1 MNSPSVHDHLLTR
14 NVHFPGEAVPSR
26 WEFESVIGQIQTI
39 AAANPDQVACKLPQ
53 GGQSMTY
60 RELMARCRAIANV
73 LTTRGGA
80 TAGSVIA
87 VYQEPTPDWLCSVL
101 AIFSIGAVCVPFD
114 AGTPVERLA
123 VMANDSKAEVLIA
136 DGLVDHQNVMVLSAH
151 GSRKLL
157 HVAQIPVLDKQQETE
172 TTPAPS
178 SQVPR
183 AEDPAMILYTS
194 GSTGVP
200 KGIVLSHGGFRNW
213 AEFVPPL
220 YKAGEGPETVLQ
232 QSSIGF
238 DMAYLQ
244 AFFALCHGGTVCIV
258 PRAKR
263 VDASA
268 ITDIIAAEGVT
279 VTSGVPSEYMNWL
292 RYGNQEALARSTT
305 WRTILCGG
313 EPGTNTVLELQASL
327 GPQPP
332 PRFFH
337 MYGPTE
343 TIITAAS
350 IELFYGRDHAEVPT
364 VGGPFPNYSIYV
376 LDDQLRP
383 VPAGVQGE
391 IYIGGAGVAAGYL
404 RNDALTAE
412 RFVHDPFAPS
422 RFRSRGW
429 STMHRTGDKGR
440 WHKDGSGLLIEGR
453 RSGDTQHKLRGL
465 RIDLQEVEKVMLK
478 EAGGVLSQVIVT
490 VRRTSPDSPEF
501 LVAHAQFHPKHCPPE
516 IQDQQKFLNTLS
528 SRLPLPQYMW
538 PAITVPVQVLP
549 MMSSGKLDRRAI
561 ATLPLPETSSFD
573 ETDALDTV
581 PVADLTET
589 EAWLKRT
596 WEKVISKDVVS
607 SHQIVTD
614 SDFFHVGGTSML
626 LLRLQAE
633 IRQNFGF
640 QIPLVHLF
648 ASSSLG
654 AMARLMDKRAEAE
667 SQQSIA
673 PTIIDWD
680 AETDVFT
687 QTQATLIRDSDFNDQ
702 RDPRAP
708 PKVVVLTG
716 ATGLLGLGLVKG
728 LISNPNIEKVHCI
741 GVRNASV
748 RMSSLPPELKDDKVL
763 LYEGDLTQS
772 RLGLSDVEVRTVF
785 GSADRIIHNGA
796 DTSHLK
802 TYQSLQRAN
811 LQSTKEI
818 VDMCLLVN
826 RRIPIHYVSTASV
839 LQYSGLDEF
848 GEESASA
855 YPPPP
860 DAFDGYSA
868 SKWASEVYLGKVH
881 EQSGC
886 MWPICVHRPTSVL
899 QEDAANNQNQDQIV
913 PNLLKY
919 CKITNAVPVIP
930 NISGVINIVTLEVVV
945 ESLLSK
951 MSAPIVR
958 LQGDVFALRF
968 FHEMGDVNI
977 PLSNLKSY
985 IDAETE
991 KSAVQIPPD
1000 EWARRAA
1007 KEGMDGMLVAFF
1019 ENLCNMPPITWQRL
1033 IKNTGG
1039 Q

>member
-1 MNSPSVHDHLLTR
+1 MPSQWD
-14 NVHFPGEAVPSR
+14 S
-26 WEFESVIGQIQTI
+26 ESVIGQIQTI
-39 AAANPDQVACKLPQ
+39 AAANPDRVACKLPQ

-60 RELMARCRAIANV
+60 RELMGKCQAIAHV

-80 TAGSVIA
+80 TAGSVVA

-101 AIFSIGAVCVPFD
+101 AIFSIGAVCVPLD
-114 AGTPVERLA
+114 AGTLVERLA
-123 VMANDSKAEVLIA
+123 VMADDSKAQVLIA
-136 DGLVDHQNVMVLSAH
+136 DSLVDDQNVMVLSSH
-151 GSRKLL
+151 GSRKII
-157 HVAQIPVLDKQQETE
+157 HVQEVQE

-178 SQVPR
+178 WQLPR

-200 KGIVLSHGGFRNW
+200 KGIVLGHGGFRNW

-220 YKAGEGPETVLQ
+220 YTSGAGKGPETVLL

-238 DMAYLQ
+238 DMAYLE

-292 RYGNQEALARSTT
+292 RYGNHEALARSTT

-313 EPGTNTVLELQASL
+313 EPGTTTVLELQASL

-332 PRFFH
+332 PHFFH

-343 TIITAAS
+343 TSITAAS
-350 IELFYGRDHAEVPT
+350 IQLSYGRDNAEVAT

-404 RNDALTAE
+404 RNEALTAE
-412 RFVHDPFAPS
+412 RFVPDPFAPS
-422 RFRSRGW
+422 WFQSRGW

-440 WHKDGSGLLIEGR
+440 WHKDGSGLVIEGR

-478 EAGGVLSQVIVT
+478 QAGGVLSQVIVT

-501 LVAHAQFHPKHCPPE
+501 LVAHAQFHPQHADSRPD
-516 IQDQQKFLNTLS
+516 ITSQDEQQQFLNSLS

-538 PAITVPVQVLP
+538 PAMTVPVQVLP

-561 ATLPLPETSSFD
+561 AALPLPETSSFV
-573 ETDALDTV
+573 ETDALDTD
-581 PVADLTET
+581 PVTNLTET
-589 EAWLKRT
+589 ELWLKRT
-596 WEKVISKDVVS
+596 WENVISKDVIS

-626 LLRLQAE
+626 LLRVQAE

-640 QIPLVHLF
+640 QIPLVQLF

-654 AMARLMDKRAEAE
+654 AMARLVDQRAEAE

-673 PTIIDWD
+673 PSTIIDWD
-680 AETDVFT
+680 AETDLST
-687 QTQATLIRDSDFNDQ
+687 QTRAALVNAGDVNHE
-702 RDPRAP
+702 RDPRGS

-716 ATGLLGLGLVKG
+716 ATGLLGLGLLKK
-728 LISNPNIEKVHCI
+728 LLANPNIERVHCI
-741 GVRNASV
+741 GVRNARV
-748 RMSSLPPELKDDKVL
+748 RMSLLPSELKDDKVV
-763 LYEGDLTQS
+763 LYEGDLTQA
-772 RLGLSDVEVRTVF
+772 RLGLRDDEMRTVF

-802 TYQSLQRAN
+802 TYESLRRAN

-818 VDMCLLVN
+818 VDMCLLVA
-826 RRIPIHYVSTASV
+826 RRLIPIHYVSTASV

-848 GEESASA
+848 AEESASA

-868 SKWASEVYLGKVH
+868 SKWASEVFLGKVH
-881 EQSGC
+881 ERSGGV
-886 MWPICVHRPTSVL
+886 WPIFVHRPTSIL
-899 QEDAANNQNQDQIV
+899 RQDLEGDAADSEQQNQEQIV

-919 CKITNAVPVIP
+919 CKITNAVPVLP
-930 NISGVINIVTLEVVV
+930 NISGVINIVALESVV

-951 MSAPIVR
+951 VSAPI
-958 LQGDVFALRF
+958 LSSPSPQGDAKVALRF
-968 FHEMGDVNI
+968 LHEMGDVNI

-985 IDAETE
+985 IDTETGN
-991 KSAVQIPPD
+991 SAVQLPPD

-1019 ENLCNMPPITWQRL
+1019 ENLCNMPPVTWQRL
-1033 IKNTGG
+1033 IKDT
-1039 Q
+1039 